1 MQLNKSRHPLPGG
14 RHFAVSGFTLIEL
27 MVAMV
32 VGLVVVLAA
41 VTFIVSVARANSE
54 DIQVTRLNQEL
65 RSLSEVISRELRRA
79 RYVADPIALAGQG
92 PSVTA
97 PHDAVNIS
105 ANRSCVTFSYDD
117 PPNPGAP
124 VTRSIHL
131 VNGGVFMSSDGTA
144 CSGGVQ
150 ISSPQV
156 VITALQFTPQPN
168 AAALQADLQVDQV
181 ITGQLSDA
189 KPPLDTVSRTFRH
202 TIYLRSGQVN

>member
-1 MQLNKSRHPLPGG
+1 
-14 RHFAVSGFTLIEL
+14 
-27 MVAMV
+27 MV

-41 VTFIVSVARANSE
+41 VAFIVSVARANSE

-65 RSLSEVISRELRRA
+65 RSLSEVVSRELRRA
-79 RYVADPIALAGQG
+79 RYVADPIGLAGQG
-92 PSVTA
+92 PTATA

-105 ANRSCVTFSYDD
+105 ANRNCVTFSYDD

-131 VNGGVFMSSDGTA
+131 VNGGVFMSTGA
-144 CSGGVQ
+144 CTGGVQ

-156 VITALQFTPQPN
+156 VITALQFVPQPDIT
-168 AAALQADLQVDQV
+168 ALQAGLQVDQV
-181 ITGQLSDA
+181 ITGRLADA
-189 KPPLDTVSRTFRH
+189 KPPLDKVSRTFRH